1 MAATWNSLEP
11 SAWNQVRKGLGKVNN
26 KEIMASSGSSSADS
40 AIILTENNIP
50 GASLNGRNPSSLKNE
65 ELKFWLRC
73 RGDSLKGLKT
83 KACFVKRWAYATI
96 YTHGFGG
103 TFTLTRR
110 AGERS
115 EAEQSASTNM
125 AFVTVWFLEKPGT
138 ELTPVE
144 NCLRAVLELVRRR
157 QNSNVLKVHSFPVI
171 LILNMPWFL
180 RCSLS
185 KRQ

>member
-1 MAATWNSLEP
+1 MIIKPAKNTIAGARIVAAAE
-11 SAWNQVRKGLGKVNN
+11 
-26 KEIMASSGSSSADS
+26 E
-40 AIILTENNIP
+40 LTEP
-50 GASLNGRNPSSLKNE
+50 
-65 ELKFWLRC
+65 
-73 RGDSLKGLKT
+73 
-83 KACFVKRWAYATI
+83 
-96 YTHGFGG
+96 
-103 TFTLTRR
+103 RR

-171 LILNMPWFL
+171 LILNMP
-180 RCSLS
+180 
-185 KRQ
+185 

>member
-1 MAATWNSLEP
+1 MFGLSPQCFQAQP
-11 SAWNQVRKGLGKVNN
+11 SGPVSFFLSRQDKYS
-26 KEIMASSGSSSADS
+26 E
-40 AIILTENNIP
+40 
-50 GASLNGRNPSSLKNE
+50 
-65 ELKFWLRC
+65 
-73 RGDSLKGLKT
+73 T
-83 KACFVKRWAYATI
+83 KRLIDLCKI
-96 YTHGFGG
+96 YIS
-103 TFTLTRR
+103 RR
-110 AGERS
+110 AGECS

>member
-1 MAATWNSLEP
+1 MVP
-11 SAWNQVRKGLGKVNN
+11 VIQ
-26 KEIMASSGSSSADS
+26 
-40 AIILTENNIP
+40 
-50 GASLNGRNPSSLKNE
+50 
-65 ELKFWLRC
+65 
-73 RGDSLKGLKT
+73 
-83 KACFVKRWAYATI
+83 
-96 YTHGFGG
+96 
-103 TFTLTRR
+103 TRR

>member
-1 MAATWNSLEP
+1 MRTVVKCFGQLNFKIFFRVVSLIC
-11 SAWNQVRKGLGKVNN
+11 SRCVIVFV
-26 KEIMASSGSSSADS
+26 
-40 AIILTENNIP
+40 
-50 GASLNGRNPSSLKNE
+50 LK
-65 ELKFWLRC
+65 
-73 RGDSLKGLKT
+73 
-83 KACFVKRWAYATI
+83 
-96 YTHGFGG
+96 
-103 TFTLTRR
+103 LTRR

>member
-1 MAATWNSLEP
+1 MLFLLPKKYKVYLFEVQGIFLHALLHLRERRNCDWLE
-11 SAWNQVRKGLGKVNN
+11 
-26 KEIMASSGSSSADS
+26 SGEFSG
-40 AIILTENNIP
+40 ILRT
-50 GASLNGRNPSSLKNE
+50 
-65 ELKFWLRC
+65 
-73 RGDSLKGLKT
+73 
-83 KACFVKRWAYATI
+83 
-96 YTHGFGG
+96 
-103 TFTLTRR
+103 TRR

-171 LILNMPWFL
+171 LILNMP
-180 RCSLS
+180 
-185 KRQ
+185 

>member
-1 MAATWNSLEP
+1 MF
-11 SAWNQVRKGLGKVNN
+11 GLSPQSFQ
-26 KEIMASSGSSSADS
+26 AQPSGSVSFFLSRQDKYS
-40 AIILTENNIP
+40 E
-50 GASLNGRNPSSLKNE
+50 
-65 ELKFWLRC
+65 
-73 RGDSLKGLKT
+73 T
-83 KACFVKRWAYATI
+83 KRLIDLCKI
-96 YTHGFGG
+96 S
-103 TFTLTRR
+103 RR

>member
-1 MAATWNSLEP
+1 MMICSAVLLIHFSCYFGTRRGFRRPAP
-11 SAWNQVRKGLGKVNN
+11 S
-26 KEIMASSGSSSADS
+26 
-40 AIILTENNIP
+40 
-50 GASLNGRNPSSLKNE
+50 
-65 ELKFWLRC
+65 
-73 RGDSLKGLKT
+73 
-83 KACFVKRWAYATI
+83 
-96 YTHGFGG
+96 
-103 TFTLTRR
+103 RR

-171 LILNMPWFL
+171 LILNMP
-180 RCSLS
+180 
-185 KRQ
+185 

>member
-1 MAATWNSLEP
+1 M
-11 SAWNQVRKGLGKVNN
+11 
-26 KEIMASSGSSSADS
+26 SSSEYIPSS
-40 AIILTENNIP
+40 ASTVMERSKILTKMKRKVFI
-50 GASLNGRNPSSLKNE
+50 ANE
-65 ELKFWLRC
+65 QQFI
-73 RGDSLKGLKT
+73 S
-83 KACFVKRWAYATI
+83 
-96 YTHGFGG
+96 
-103 TFTLTRR
+103 RR

>member
-1 MAATWNSLEP
+1 MDAYNYLVRTQMIRADLISLSFNAT
-11 SAWNQVRKGLGKVNN
+11 V
-26 KEIMASSGSSSADS
+26 
-40 AIILTENNIP
+40 
-50 GASLNGRNPSSLKNE
+50 
-65 ELKFWLRC
+65 
-73 RGDSLKGLKT
+73 
-83 KACFVKRWAYATI
+83 
-96 YTHGFGG
+96 
-103 TFTLTRR
+103 TLTRR

-171 LILNMPWFL
+171 LILNMP
-180 RCSLS
+180 
-185 KRQ
+185 